1 MIEEIRKIIEPAIR
15 QNNCFLW
22 GIEILRGKKNLT
34 LRVFIDS
41 YENANIEDCENISK
55 DLNYEVSLESILG
68 EDFILEVSS
77 PGINRKFFYEE
88 QLNEYI
94 GEEFELRLRKPING
108 DKNIKGNLVKMKNN
122 ILIIKNKKKDYEL
135 DFNDLD
141 LCKLNP
147 NYSKL
152 IKGMNYA
159 KQ

>member
-1 MIEEIRKIIEPAIR
+1 MNSFYSFWLGSDI
-15 QNNCFLW
+15 
-22 GIEILRGKKNLT
+22 KK
-34 LRVFIDS
+34 
-41 YENANIEDCENISK
+41 
-55 DLNYEVSLESILG
+55 
-68 EDFILEVSS
+68 
-77 PGINRKFFYEE
+77 E

-108 DKNIKGNLVKMKNN
+108 DKNIKGHLINMSND
-122 ILIIKNKKKDYEL
+122 ILSIKNKKRDYEL

-152 IKGMNYA
+152 IKEMNYA